1 MHALSVS
8 LLRAKQ
14 LPVITNGLGASPHAG
29 STCTIGVVTV
39 RPLNRLPARL
49 YFKLKPDPSN
59 TFSFIFTCTT
69 QYPWMLANLNLSQAM
84 APSKK
89 KRTHTVFRD
98 SSAHRSASTSKPRFI
113 GEKQPLEN
121 RVDYVRGVT
130 YKAAVDLHE
139 ELNDSSYVLLRAN
152 NIQDGELRFD
162 DVQYV
167 DRTKVKQKQLLRRGD
182 ILFCASSGSKG
193 LVGKAALVR
202 ENMPVTFGAFCCVLR
217 PKENEAEYLAH
228 YFQSQQYRRAIEK
241 VCSGSNINNL
251 KAANFFSL
259 VVPHYDD
266 DSTRIIS
273 ALFDSIDAQIKH
285 AKDQIANLDSLVKS
299 RFVEMF
305 GDALSIESKWDSSI
319 LKNCVESLESG
330 KSPSCKNVSRKGFDP
345 GVLKLSALSSGR
357 FLPGENKAM
366 LDGETVIQA
375 KEVKQGDIL
384 VARKNT
390 PQLVGSCVLVRE
402 DVTNLMFPDIVFRMH
417 PNDSVNGE
425 YLAALLSGPSYSSKV
440 RSLAHGSNKSM
451 SNIPKSELATLSIP
465 LPPLSLQQEF
475 ADFASQVDKSRFV
488 RDHEINFRWERFTL
502 SWSTIA

>member
-1 MHALSVS
+1 MS
-8 LLRAKQ
+8 
-14 LPVITNGLGASPHAG
+14 
-29 STCTIGVVTV
+29 
-39 RPLNRLPARL
+39 
-49 YFKLKPDPSN
+49 
-59 TFSFIFTCTT
+59 
-69 QYPWMLANLNLSQAM
+69 
-84 APSKK
+84 
-89 KRTHTVFRD
+89 
-98 SSAHRSASTSKPRFI
+98 SKPQFV

-139 ELNDSSYVLLRAN
+139 ELDDNSYVLLRAN

-167 DRTKVKQKQLLRRGD
+167 DRAKVKQKQLLRRGD

-266 DSTRIIS
+266 DSTRVIS

-305 GDALSIESKWDSSI
+305 LSSSWPVATIGECATDIHYGTSEKASTEGEHVYLRMNNIGDDGSLDLSDTKRITLEGKALS
-319 LKNCVESLESG
+319 NCLV
-330 KSPSCKNVSRKGFDP
+330 RKGDLLFNRTNSREKVGKTCVFCLEEP
-345 GVLKLSALSSGR
+345 MVVAGYIIRVR
-357 FLPGENKAM
+357 
-366 LDGETVIQA
+366 LDDRV
-375 KEVKQGDIL
+375 
-384 VARKNT
+384 
-390 PQLVGSCVLVRE
+390 
-402 DVTNLMFPDIVFRMH
+402 
-417 PNDSVNGE
+417 DST
-425 YLAALLSGPSYSSKV
+425 YLAAYRNLSSTKALLRGMAKGAV
-440 RSLAHGSNKSM
+440 HQANINAKQLAS
-451 SNIPKSELATLSIP
+451 IEFPLADIEA
-465 LPPLSLQQEF
+465 QKEF
-475 ADFASQVDKSRFV
+475 VAFAQQVDKSRFAG
-488 RDHEINFRWERFTL
+488 RPIIKILLKFDSPGSLRIARFDSVSCKL
-502 SWSTIA
+502 V